1 MKEPGLFMSTR
12 NRIIDRRNTSKKVFY
27 RKPSLM
33 FLALTAVLV
42 KKDISLLL
50 VLYEADEK
58 DEAFVNQLNEK
69 NEYQLSLSD
78 FEYVMDTLERIQGS
92 EVLLFVSWWPC
103 LLRII

>member
-1 MKEPGLFMSTR
+1 
-12 NRIIDRRNTSKKVFY
+12 
-27 RKPSLM
+27 M